1 MSVGK
6 VVNKIIKNLPKIGPR
21 NITYLHI
28 KKIVRQI
35 VSCTY
40 IKLLQ
45 YLEVRLGCDPTSI
58 GGEDGSGNQQN
69 DGLDAGFNKHWW
81 NWNTIRAMNSICRKY
96 WYYEQ

>member
-21 NITYLHI
+21 NITYLRI

-45 YLEVRLGCDPTSI
+45 YLEVRLGCRTLL
-58 GGEDGSGNQQN
+58 N
-69 DGLDAGFNKHWW
+69 DCAWYVDFHGRAG
-81 NWNTIRAMNSICRKY
+81 
-96 WYYEQ
+96 

>member
-45 YLEVRLGCDPTSI
+45 YLEVRLGCCGIQVAQNPNKNKVTSFI
-58 GGEDGSGNQQN
+58 SF
-69 DGLDAGFNKHWW
+69 L
-81 NWNTIRAMNSICRKY
+81 
-96 WYYEQ
+96 